1 MQNKHFVVLF
11 LMIAFFA
18 HSQAQQSLSDS
29 AKKISPLKPDTLPGK
44 KSNFTYGVKA
54 NGFVFTRLPG
64 FTPSQTADINFGN
77 DYSVYIKYKSF
88 GVFGGYT
95 GLFSFNN
102 DALNTNAVL
111 NCTHFG
117 VSYKFLQFSKT
128 GAITLY
134 FYDINGSQLR
144 KYENGFYTVNY
155 YTEKV
160 NIVVANPRYTG
171 TFLNGMLTIEAG
183 VFFSAFRD
191 NLMDL
196 QGPNNPNYPAIGA
209 NAAVALNVSALFAKK

>member
-1 MQNKHFVVLF
+1 MQNKQLVVLF
-11 LMIAFFA
+11 LIIAFFTQ
-18 HSQAQQSLSDS
+18 SKAQQSISDS
-29 AKKISPLKPDTLPGK
+29 IKKISSLKPDTLP
-44 KSNFTYGVKA
+44 SHPPNFTYGVKA
-54 NGFVFTRLPG
+54 NGFVFTSLPG
-64 FTPSQTADINFGN
+64 FRPGQEADVNFGN
-77 DYSVYIKYKSF
+77 DYSVYLKYKSV

-95 GLFSFNN
+95 CLFSFNN

-134 FYDINGSQLR
+134 FYDIRGSQTR
-144 KYENGFYTVNY
+144 KYENGFFTINN

-171 TFLNGMLTIEAG
+171 TFLNGLLTVEAG

-191 NLMDL
+191 NLMDV
-196 QGPNNPNYPAIGA
+196 QGLNNTNYPAIGA
-209 NAAVALNVSALFAKK
+209 NAAVTVNVSALFAKK